1 MHGRNRRS
9 SEVCVPAEADEAAG
23 EPEQGAVDVG
33 APLIADD
40 LTLTNLEDEP
50 ATILEDAV
58 RLVGGNGNEYTV

>member
-1 MHGRNRRS
+1 
-9 SEVCVPAEADEAAG
+9 
-23 EPEQGAVDVG
+23 VDVG